1 MANTIIGIGNK
12 IELRA
17 LRWKNPDETPP
28 VYVSQLLDFTGKH
41 DENLLIAM
49 PIFEGHLVPLEV
61 GKQFEACFSA
71 GKGLYK
77 AECTVVNRIK
87 KNNIYMLEV
96 VLDTQ
101 LKKFQRREYFRL
113 NCNIQVNFQVLS
125 EEERALFIMA
135 QQLKPVYGSDT
146 FSGTAIDI
154 SGGGLRVICKD
165 NFNRGDYVVVSMYLD
180 GGNGGLHLRL
190 PANIINCTRTDNDLS
205 KYDLRLQFIFEDKEQ
220 QERII
225 KYIFEEQRRRMKSGQ
240 R

>member
-12 IELRA
+12 VELRA

-28 VYVSQLLDFTGKH
+28 VYVSQVLEYAGKYE
-41 DENLLIAM
+41 ENLLIAM
-49 PIFEGHLVPLEV
+49 PIFEGHLVPLDP

-77 AECTVVNRIK
+77 AECTVVNRVK
-87 KNNIYMLEV
+87 RNNIYMLEV
-96 VLDTQ
+96 TLDTQ

-113 NCNIQVNFQVLS
+113 NCNIEVKFQVLT
-125 EEERALFIMA
+125 EEERAIFIMA
-135 QQLKPVYGSDT
+135 QQLKPIYPSDMYE
-146 FSGTAIDI
+146 GTAIDI

-165 NFNRGDYVVVSMYLD
+165 NYSKGDYIVVNLLLD
-180 GGNGGLHLRL
+180 GGSNTINLRL
-190 PANIINCTRTDNDLS
+190 PANIISCTRTDNDLS
-205 KYDLRLQFIFEDKEQ
+205 KYDLRLQFIFEDKDQ

-225 KYIFEEQRRRMKSGQ
+225 KYIFEEQRRRMKTGQ